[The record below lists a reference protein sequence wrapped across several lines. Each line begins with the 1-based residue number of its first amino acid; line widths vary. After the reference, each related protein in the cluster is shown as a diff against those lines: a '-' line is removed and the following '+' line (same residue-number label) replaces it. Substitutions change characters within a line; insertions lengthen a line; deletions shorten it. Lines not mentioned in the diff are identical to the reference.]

1 MPLRTTPAPLAAP
14 RPRAWL
20 SRLAIGCLLLAFA
33 PACPRNGDGD
43 ADTDSD
49 ADLDADGPPIDREPL
64 KIVTWN
70 VENFPV
76 STTTAERVASLVP
89 QIEADVVGMEEIK
102 DVQAFVQLIQSM
114 PGYDGTYANEP
125 GQDTTVGIIVR
136 SARVQMV
143 DQEVLFDNNSYV
155 FPRPP
160 LVVRLESLTDDGR
173 VDFDFI
179 VVVIHLKA
187 QLDAESE
194 SRRREACG
202 MLDEWVTE
210 QLAADG
216 DHDIVLLGDWNDEV
230 TDTGP
235 NNVFQV
241 FLDNPDQ
248 YTVLTLP
255 LAQDGQF
262 TYIPYQSFIDQVIV
276 TADAL
281 SDYGQGTTEVL
292 ELERTVP
299 NYESQVSDHRPVR
312 VTFDL
317 P

>member
-1 MPLRTTPAPLAAP
+1 MPRWIPPHAP
-14 RPRAWL
+14 RPRA
-20 SRLAIGCLLLAFA
+20 RLARLATGALLCALALA

-43 ADTDSD
+43 AD
-49 ADLDADGPPIDREPL
+49 ADLDADADADAPPRDRAPL
-64 KIVTWN
+64 RIVTWN
-70 VENFPV
+70 VENFP
-76 STTTAERVASLVP
+76 SSSTTAERLTSLVP
-89 QIEADVVGMEEIK
+89 QIEADVVGIEEIK
-102 DVQAFVQLIQSM
+102 DVEAFVQLIQSM

-136 SARVQMV
+136 TARVRMV
-143 DQEVLFDNNSYV
+143 DEEVLFATNSYV

-160 LVVRLESLTDDGR
+160 LVVRAEALGEDGR
-173 VDFDFI
+173 VDFDFLI
-179 VVVIHLKA
+179 VVVHLKA

-194 SRRREACG
+194 ERRREACG
-202 MLDEWVTE
+202 LLDAWVSE
-210 QLAADG
+210 RLAADG
-216 DHDIVLLGDWNDEV
+216 EHDIVLVGDWNDEI
-230 TDTGP
+230 TDGTA

-241 FLDNPDQ
+241 FLDKPEQ

-255 LAQDGQF
+255 AAEAGQF
-262 TYIPYQSFIDQVIV
+262 TYIPFQSFIDHVIV

-281 SDYGQGTTEVL
+281 DDYGQGTTEVL

-299 NYESQVSDHRPVR
+299 NYAATVSDHRPVR